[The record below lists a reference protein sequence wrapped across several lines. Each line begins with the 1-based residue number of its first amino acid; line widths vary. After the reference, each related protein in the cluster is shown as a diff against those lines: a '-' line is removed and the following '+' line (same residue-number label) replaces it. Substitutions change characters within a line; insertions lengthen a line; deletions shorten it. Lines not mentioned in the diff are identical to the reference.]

1 MCNYNFS
8 GTVLRRRCGDEISKS
23 DTVSKVNLSHP
34 NDHFNIGIIDIVKGL
49 VTRGCMVQGLRLN
62 DV

>member
-1 MCNYNFS
+1 M
-8 GTVLRRRCGDEISKS
+8 LRQRCGDEISKS
-23 DTVSKVNLSHP
+23 DTVSKANLPHP